1 MKDSTGKEEIKMN
14 VKSGG
19 EDAQPVRRQ
28 EAPGGDPTKGTAGAA
43 AGKSFSI
50 VSYILLALFVL
61 LMVMFVVEMLK
72 FRQISSEIKD
82 LKDDMTKK
90 LARVKEE
97 LITETQKGH
106 GQLVQGQVQ
115 GQRKIES
122 GISDLK
128 EQMRKWHGDLRA
140 QIADMKNNCRP
151 RFECPKQWTL
161 FGQKCYYFSSN
172 MEDWKSSQTLC
183 SSQMA
188 NLVVID
194 RSDKQEFIK
203 NEIRAPPYWIGLR
216 NSSSDRAWLWVD
228 GTDYPSSKKFWSSD
242 EPRSIANSETCATTN
257 LDGKWVVRSCS
268 ERINFICERPVFCH
282 FK

>member
-19 EDAQPVRRQ
+19 EDAQPVGRQ
-28 EAPGGDPTKGTAGAA
+28 DAPGGDPTKGAA
-43 AGKSFSI
+43 AGKSFGI

-82 LKDDMTKK
+82 LKEDMTEK
-90 LARVKEE
+90 LARMKDE
-97 LITETQKGH
+97 LITETRKGH
-106 GQLVQGQVQ
+106 GQLEQ
-115 GQRKIES
+115 GQRRIDG
-122 GISDLK
+122 GISGLND
-128 EQMRKWHGDLRA
+128 QMRKWHGELRA

-151 RFECPKQWTL
+151 RFECPFQWTL
-161 FGQKCYYFSSN
+161 FGQKCYYFSPN
-172 MEDWKSSQTLC
+172 TENWT
-183 SSQMA
+183 SSQMFCTSQMG

-194 RSDKQEFIK
+194 HSDKQAFIK
-203 NEIRAPPYWIGLR
+203 NEIKASPYWIGLR

-228 GTDYPSSKKFWSSD
+228 GTDYPSSEKFWSSD

-257 LDGKWVVRSCS
+257 RYGNWVARSCS
-268 ERINFICERPVFCH
+268 EKVNFICERPVFCH